1 MDDTKDMTVEFVDL
15 ALPSGTK
22 WAIDY
27 LKDKDG
33 NLLYLPYVEA
43 AKLNIPTVEQYNELI
58 NNCRFIQDKYP
69 DDNNGCRF
77 LGTNGDYVH
86 YHGDFYIE
94 AGKKLRSAYPETWLR
109 DDEEDCSDKA
119 LAHFFEEPYISHE
132 YMGLKYPVI
141 LVSTPLII
149 E

>member
-1 MDDTKDMTVEFVDL
+1 MTVEFVDL

-22 WAIDY
+22 WANDY

-33 NLLYLPYVEA
+33 NLLYLPYDEA
-43 AKLNIPTVEQYNELI
+43 AKLTIPTQEQFYELT
-58 NNCRFIQDKYP
+58 NYCRIIQDKIL
-69 DDNNGCRF
+69 DKNRGCRI
-77 LGTNGDYVH
+77 LGMNGEYVH
-86 YHGDFYIE
+86 YHEDFYIE
-94 AGKKLRSAYPETWLR
+94 AGKKLKSIFPESWLKG
-109 DDEEDCSDKA
+109 DEEDCPDKTV
-119 LAHFFEEPYISHE
+119 AHFFEEPYISHE